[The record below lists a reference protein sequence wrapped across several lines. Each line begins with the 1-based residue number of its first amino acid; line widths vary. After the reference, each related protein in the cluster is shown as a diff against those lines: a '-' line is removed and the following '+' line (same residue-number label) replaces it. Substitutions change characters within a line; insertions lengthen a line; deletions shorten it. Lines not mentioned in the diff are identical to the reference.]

1 MKFESIKELN
11 LFINEYDEVD
21 FVGKEDESEFLELI
35 NKEMENYKRKNPFN
49 VNNCLIKL
57 ENKGLLNKF
66 C

>member
-1 MKFESIKELN
+1 MKIESIKELN

-21 FVGKEDESEFLELI
+21 FVNETDESEFLDLVNEGL
-35 NKEMENYKRKNPFN
+35 KNYKRKNPFN

-57 ENKGLLNKF
+57 ENKGLLDKF

>member
-1 MKFESIKELN
+1 MKFENIKELN

-21 FVGKEDESEFLELI
+21 FVSEKDEVEFLELI
-35 NKEMENYKRKNPFN
+35 NKEMKNYKRKNPFN